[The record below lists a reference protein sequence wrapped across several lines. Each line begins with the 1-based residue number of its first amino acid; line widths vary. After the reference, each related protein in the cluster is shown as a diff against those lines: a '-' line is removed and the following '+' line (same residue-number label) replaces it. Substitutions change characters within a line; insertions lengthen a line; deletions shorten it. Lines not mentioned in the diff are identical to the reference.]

1 MGFMCEGTVLNILK
15 MKSVY
20 SALFLDVLKSGKF
33 QLESRMRQTVDAL
46 WICKLRR
53 WRVHNCVPVVGRVLH
68 IISVRSLRV
77 CSFNSNG
84 QYQSLRTWDG
94 QQVPAS
100 RFSFLIH
107 LLTPKRKPGGNQNSF
122 NHEEIL

>member
-1 MGFMCEGTVLNILK
+1 MPYGYVN
-15 MKSVY
+15 
-20 SALFLDVLKSGKF
+20 SADGVC
-33 QLESRMRQTVDAL
+33 TIV
-46 WICKLRR
+46 C
-53 WRVHNCVPVVGRVLH
+53 CVVGRVLH